1 MHETHTKILD
11 ATYKTISTLS
21 KHTLN
26 ELRWIW
32 LAKAAV
38 AVNAT
43 KYKLI
48 TSKHILRRIY
58 TQLAY
63 LSSFKKIKKKKKKKK
78 KKESLGFIEPIL

>member
-1 MHETHTKILD
+1 MHEAHTKMLD
-11 ATYKTISTLS
+11 AAYKIISTLS

-78 KKESLGFIEPIL
+78 GKSRIH

>member
-1 MHETHTKILD
+1 MLD
-11 ATYKTISTLS
+11 AAYKIISTLS

-48 TSKHILRRIY
+48 TSKHILHRIY

-63 LSSFKKIKKKKKKKK
+63 LSSLKKKLKKKKKKKRK
-78 KKESLGFIEPIL
+78 V

>member
-1 MHETHTKILD
+1 MLD
-11 ATYKTISTLS
+11 AAYKIISTLS

-32 LAKAAV
+32 LAKAV
-38 AVNAT
+38 IAVNAT

-63 LSSFKKIKKKKKKKK
+63 LSSFKKIYKK
-78 KKESLGFIEPIL
+78 KKEKKKGKSRIH

>member
-11 ATYKTISTLS
+11 ATYKIISTLS

-63 LSSFKKIKKKKKKKK
+63 LSSFKKINKKKKKKKK
-78 KKESLGFIEPIL
+78 GKSRIH

>member
-1 MHETHTKILD
+1 MLD
-11 ATYKTISTLS
+11 AAYKIISTLS

-32 LAKAAV
+32 LAKAVV

-63 LSSFKKIKKKKKKKK
+63 LSSFKKKKFLKRKKKKKGK
-78 KKESLGFIEPIL
+78 SRIH